1 MQDQT
6 NTANTVYFAQAF
18 HHGEAEQHSYVVAIG
33 QRAVVE
39 ALARAE
45 HARLRGAYGMAIYR
59 TRPDVAA
66 QDHFRLVGYLSSDMG
81 EKWTCSQPDEEQAA

>member
-1 MQDQT
+1 MQQQSD
-6 NTANTVYFAQAF
+6 AVFFAQAF
-18 HHGEAEQHSYVVAIG
+18 RHGEPEQHSYVVAIG
-33 QRAVVE
+33 SRTVVE

-59 TRPDVAA
+59 TSPEVTT

-81 EKWTCSQPDEEQAA
+81 EKWTCSQPDESQQTA

>member
-1 MQDQT
+1 MTDT
-6 NTANTVYFAQAF
+6 NAIIHFAQAF

-33 QRAVVE
+33 SRAIVE

-45 HARLRGAYGMAIYR
+45 HARLRGAYGVAIYR
-59 TRPDVAA
+59 TSPDVAT

-81 EKWTCSQPDEEQAA
+81 EKWTCSQPDESQQAA

>member
-1 MQDQT
+1 MTD
-6 NTANTVYFAQAF
+6 ANTTLHFAQAF
-18 HHGEAEQHSYVVAIG
+18 RHGEPEQHSYVVAIG
-33 QRAVVE
+33 SRTVVE

-59 TRPDVAA
+59 TSPDVTT

-81 EKWTCSQPDEEQAA
+81 EKWTCSQPDESQQTA